1 MADLSK
7 AEARVSRQDRLTE
20 HRSGIIPER
29 RDTDAPKRQ
38 TFADIRNARRGD
50 GGAGELMRALG
61 MVQGAAK
68 DFQGYANAEFEKRE
82 DQNAEQGALDG
93 LQGKADPEKEK
104 ESFAYRKALSSGRV
118 QKEWFGNVPRSEEH
132 TSELQS
138 LMRLSYA

>member
-38 TFADIRNARRGD
+38 TFADIRNARRGY

-82 DQNAEQGALDG
+82 DQNAERAEERGE
-93 LQGKADPEKEK
+93 GKEGV
-104 ESFAYRKALSSGRV
+104 STGRSR
-118 QKEWFGNVPRSEEH
+118 RSPDH
-132 TSELQS
+132 
-138 LMRLSYA
+138 

>member
-1 MADLSK
+1 MRISDWSSDVCSSDL
-7 AEARVSRQDRLTE
+7 
-20 HRSGIIPER
+20 
-29 RDTDAPKRQ
+29 
-38 TFADIRNARRGD
+38 
-50 GGAGELMRALG
+50 ALG

-118 QKEWFGNVPRSEEH
+118 QKEWFGNVPAVKKGLDRKS
-132 TSELQS
+132 T
-138 LMRLSYA
+138 RLNQDTNAKIVCRILLDNTN